1 MGADSSSNGYY
12 LGVDTGA
19 TKTHAL
25 VSDRFGNI
33 NAFVEGGPG
42 NPQSIGGYNALE
54 RLLSELMKKACGQA
68 GIALTDIRAAGLGL
82 AGFDWPSQREHFYQ
96 IALAAGLPEQ
106 TELVNDA
113 GLGIHAGTKDGWG
126 VCVAAGTSFNCRGRG
141 PDGREAFAIGDGM
154 RWGEGAGALELA
166 MRSAQAV
173 IAQYTMSGPETR
185 LTKLFLK
192 TFGSTSLADMVEG
205 IVTGKLRVTAALAPL
220 IIETAQQDDEV
231 ARQAVQWAAESLANL
246 AKGAIRQLGLVGQH
260 FEVVLSGSFF
270 KAGEIIIAPLK
281 KSVLRLAPYADFH
294 LLDLPPVCGGAL
306 LAMET
311 DWDLTAEER
320 KEVKGKMRIEIEKNR
335 FQMPTE
341 SNKAGF

>member
-1 MGADSSSNGYY
+1 MGTEPSASSYY
-12 LGVDTGA
+12 LGIDTGA

-25 VSDRFGNI
+25 ISDWLGNI
-33 NAFVEGGPG
+33 IAFVEGGPG

-54 RLLSELMKKACGQA
+54 RLLSDMMQKACGQA

-82 AGFDWPSQREHFYQ
+82 AGYDWPSQREHFYQ

-141 PDGREAFAIGDGM
+141 LDGREAFAIGDGM

-166 MRSAQAV
+166 LKSAQAV

-192 TFGSTSLADMVEG
+192 TFGSASLADMVEG

-220 IIETAQQDDEV
+220 IIETAQQDDEA

-270 KAGEIIIAPLK
+270 KAGGIIIEPMK

-294 LLDLPPVCGGAL
+294 LLDLLPVCGGVL
-306 LAMET
+306 LAMEM
-311 DWDLTAEER
+311 DRDLTTEER
-320 KEVKGKMRIEIEKNR
+320 KEVKEKMRIGFEKNLIEK
-335 FQMPTE
+335 TI
-341 SNKAGF
+341 

>member
-1 MGADSSSNGYY
+1 MSADTSSNSFY
-12 LGVDTGA
+12 LGIDTGA

-25 VSDRFGNI
+25 ISDRLGNI
-33 NAFVEGGPG
+33 KAFVEGGPG
-42 NPQSIGGYNALE
+42 NPQSIGGLSALE
-54 RLLSELMKKACGQA
+54 RLLSEMMQKACGQA
-68 GIALTDIRAAGLGL
+68 GIALTDIHAAGLGL
-82 AGFDWPSQREHFYQ
+82 AGYDWPSQRERFYQ
-96 IALAAGLPEQ
+96 IALAAGSPEQ
-106 TELVNDA
+106 TDLVNDA
-113 GLGIHAGTKDGWG
+113 GLGVHAGTKDGWG

-166 MRSAQAV
+166 LKSAQAV

-192 TFGSTSLADMVEG
+192 TFGSNSLAEMVEG

-220 IIETAQQDDEV
+220 IIEAAQQDDEA
-231 ARQAVQWAAESLANL
+231 ARQAVQWAGESLANL

-270 KAGEIIIAPLK
+270 KAGEIIIAPMK

-306 LAMET
+306 LAMAT
-311 DWDLTAEER
+311 DQDLTTEER
-320 KEVKGKMRIEIEKNR
+320 KEVKEKMKIGINKDLSQKPIE
-335 FQMPTE
+335 M
-341 SNKAGF
+341 NKAGF

>member
-1 MGADSSSNGYY
+1 MINTNADPASKGYY
-12 LGVDTGA
+12 LGIDTGA

-25 VSDRFGNI
+25 ISDQLGNI
-33 NAFVEGGPG
+33 MAFVDGGPG
-42 NPQSIGGYNALE
+42 NPQSIGGYSALE
-54 RLLSELMKKACGQA
+54 RLLSEMTRKACGQA
-68 GIALTDIRAAGLGL
+68 GIELTDIRSAGLGL
-82 AGFDWPSQREHFYQ
+82 AGYDWPSQRDHFYQ
-96 IALAAGLPEQ
+96 IALGAGLPEQ
-106 TELVNDA
+106 TELINDA

-166 MRSAQAV
+166 LKSAQAV
-173 IAQYTMSGPETR
+173 IAQFTMSGPETR

-192 TFGSTSLADMVEG
+192 TFGSSSLAEMVEG
-205 IVTGKLRVTAALAPL
+205 IVTGKLRVTAALAPQ
-220 IIETAQQDDEV
+220 IIETAQQDDEA

-270 KAGEIIIAPLK
+270 KAGEIIIAPMK

-294 LLDLPPVCGGAL
+294 ILDLPPVCGGVL
-306 LAMET
+306 LAMEADRGLPT
-311 DWDLTAEER
+311 EER
-320 KEVKGKMRIEIEKNR
+320 KEAKEKMKNW
-335 FQMPTE
+335 FE
-341 SNKAGF
+341 DHLF

>member
-1 MGADSSSNGYY
+1 MSADSSTTGYY

-25 VSDRFGNI
+25 ITDRCGNVK
-33 NAFVEGGPG
+33 AFTDGGPG
-42 NPQSIGGYNALE
+42 NPQSIGGYSALE
-54 RLLSELMKKACGQA
+54 KLLSAMISNACD
-68 GIALTDIRAAGLGL
+68 IADIDIKDIRSAGLGL
-82 AGFDWPSQREHFYQ
+82 AGYDWPSQRERFYQ
-96 IALAAGLPEQ
+96 VARGAGLPEQ

-113 GLGIHAGTKDGWG
+113 GLGIYAGTKEGWG

-166 MRSAQAV
+166 LKSAQAV

-192 TFGSTSLADMVEG
+192 TFGSSTLADLVEG
-205 IVTGKLRVTAALAPL
+205 IVGGKLRVTAALAPL
-220 IIETAQQDDEV
+220 IIETAQQDDEP

-270 KAGEIIIAPLK
+270 KAGEIIISPMK
-281 KSVLRLAPYADFH
+281 KSILRLAPYAEFH

-306 LAMET
+306 LAMEA
-311 DWDLTAEER
+311 DGGLTNEER
-320 KEVKGKMRIEIEKNR
+320 KEVQEKMKRWLEKVSWGIAN
-335 FQMPTE
+335 
-341 SNKAGF
+341 

>member
-1 MGADSSSNGYY
+1 MGADTSSNSYY

-25 VSDRFGNI
+25 ISDRFGNI
-33 NAFVEGGPG
+33 KAFVEGGPG
-42 NPQSIGGYNALE
+42 NPQSIGGYSALE
-54 RLLSELMKKACGQA
+54 RLLSEMIRKACGQA
-68 GIALTDIRAAGLGL
+68 GIALTDICAAGLGL
-82 AGFDWPSQREHFYQ
+82 AGYDWPSQREHFYQ

-166 MRSAQAV
+166 LKSAQAV

-192 TFGSTSLADMVEG
+192 TFGSDSLADMVEG

-220 IIETAQQDDEV
+220 IIETAQQDDDA
-231 ARQAVQWAAESLANL
+231 ARQVVQWAAESLANL

-270 KAGEIIIAPLK
+270 KAGGIIIAPMK

-294 LLDLPPVCGGAL
+294 LLDLPPVCGGVL
-306 LAMET
+306 LAMEI
-311 DWDLTAEER
+311 DRGLTTEER
-320 KEVKGKMRIEIEKNR
+320 KEVKGKDENWV
-335 FQMPTE
+335 
-341 SNKAGF
+341 

>member
-1 MGADSSSNGYY
+1 MTNHGIDPSSNCYF
-12 LGVDTGA
+12 LGVATGA

-25 VSDRFGNI
+25 VSDQFGNI
-33 NAFVEGGPG
+33 KAFVEGGPG
-42 NPQSIGGYNALE
+42 NPQSIGGYSALE
-54 RLLSELMKKACGQA
+54 RLLSEMSTKVCGQA
-68 GIALTDIRAAGLGL
+68 GIAPTDIRSAGLGL
-82 AGFDWPSQREHFYQ
+82 AGYDWPSQRDHFYQ
-96 IALAAGLPEQ
+96 IAQGAGLPEQ

-166 MRSAQAV
+166 MKSAQAV

-192 TFGSTSLADMVEG
+192 TFGSASLPDLVEG
-205 IVTGKLRVTAALAPL
+205 IVSGKLRVTAALAPM
-220 IIETAQQDDEV
+220 IIETAQQDDDA

-246 AKGAIRQLGLVGQH
+246 AKGAIRQLGLAGQH

-270 KAGEIIIAPLK
+270 KAGEIIIAPMK
-281 KSVLRLAPYADFH
+281 KSVLRLAPFADFH
-294 LLDLPPVCGGAL
+294 LLDLPPVCGGVL
-306 LAMET
+306 LAMESDRSVT
-311 DWDLTAEER
+311 TEER
-320 KEVKGKMRIEIEKNR
+320 KGVKERMRI
-335 FQMPTE
+335 
-341 SNKAGF
+341 GFENILIQKPI

>member
-1 MGADSSSNGYY
+1 MANHGTDPSIDGYY

-19 TKTHAL
+19 TKTHA
-25 VSDRFGNI
+25 VITDRLGNI
-33 NAFVEGGPG
+33 KAFVEGGPG
-42 NPQSIGGYNALE
+42 NPQSIGGYSALE
-54 RLLSELMKKACGQA
+54 RLLSELIRKACGES
-68 GIALTDIRAAGLGL
+68 GIALTDIRSAGLGL
-82 AGFDWPSQREHFYQ
+82 AGYDWPSQREHFYQ
-96 IALAAGLPEQ
+96 IALGAGLPGR

-141 PDGREAFAIGDGM
+141 PDGRDAFAIGDGM

-166 MRSAQAV
+166 LKSAQAV

-192 TFGSTSLADMVEG
+192 TFGSSSLDEMVEG

-220 IIETAQQDDEV
+220 IIETAQQDDEA

-260 FEVVLSGSFF
+260 FEVVLSGSF
-270 KAGEIIIAPLK
+270 
-281 KSVLRLAPYADFH
+281 LRL
-294 LLDLPPVCGGAL
+294 
-306 LAMET
+306 
-311 DWDLTAEER
+311 ER
-320 KEVKGKMRIEIEKNR
+320 SSSP
-335 FQMPTE
+335 Q
-341 SNKAGF
+341 